1 MTAGKSPSPASA
13 APDDE
18 LSAESEAPISPERD
32 LSHLP
37 PLGRDPA
44 FIGMTAT
51 QFLGAFNDNLYK
63 QLLLLI
69 ALDYKKIRGFES
81 DPYQFIAMLAFAI
94 PFVMLSGFAG
104 YLSDK
109 VRKRNVIVV
118 CKTLEIVVMI
128 CATIAFTTGTIGS
141 TALIVWLFVVLFFMG
156 AQSALFGPS
165 KFGILPEM
173 LRDSDLPRANGII
186 QMTTFLAIIFGTALS
201 GFLKQAM
208 PNHLW
213 VICVI
218 CIGIAILGTLT
229 SLLIRV
235 TPIANPGMKFSR
247 DCLLIERSTREF
259 IWRDHALLGTMM
271 IYALFWFA
279 GAVFMPTVNAVCKDQ
294 LEFPEQWSGLL
305 LGVLSIGIAIGC
317 VTCGKL
323 SRDQVRFDLMRF
335 AGWGLFVATALT
347 SIACVLPLNNAGQHC
362 ILIGAALFVVGLFAG
377 VFAVPPQVFIQSRPP
392 ETSKGRVIGAMNLFT
407 WSGITAAAGYYYAFT
422 LGLSLVGAVYSWT
435 FLSIGVMFVVAVM
448 LFKQPN
454 AQLSHVK

>member
-1 MTAGKSPSPASA
+1 MTAAGPESLTDPALADRPA
-13 APDDE
+13 ADE
-18 LSAESEAPISPERD
+18 VAKEPIRD

-69 ALDYKKIRGFES
+69 ALDYKKLRGFES

-109 VRKRNVIVV
+109 IRKRTVV
-118 CKTLEIVVMI
+118 VSCKMLEIVVMI
-128 CATIAFTTGTIGS
+128 CAMIAFTTGTIGS
-141 TALIVWLFVVLFFMG
+141 TSLIVWLFVVLFFMG

-201 GFLKQAM
+201 GFLKQAL

-213 VICVI
+213 IICGI
-218 CIGIAILGTLT
+218 CILIAIIGTLT
-229 SLLIRV
+229 SLLIRR
-235 TPIANPGMKFSR
+235 TPIAAPNMKLTR
-247 DCLLIERSTREF
+247 DCLLIERNTWQF
-259 IWRDHALLGTMM
+259 IRHDQPLFWTMI
-271 IYALFWFA
+271 IYSLFWFA

-294 LEFPEQWSGLL
+294 LAFPEQWAGLL

-317 VTCGKL
+317 VMCGKL

-335 AGWGLFVATALT
+335 AGWGLFLATALT
-347 SIACVLPLNNAGQHC
+347 SLACVMPINNAGLHC
-362 ILIGAALFVVGLFAG
+362 VVIGGALFLVGLFAG
-377 VFAVPPQVFIQSRPP
+377 IFAVPPQVFIQSRPP

-407 WSGITAAAGYYYAFT
+407 WTGITVAAGYYFLFT
-422 LGLSLVGAVYSWT
+422 LGLSWIGIGYSWT
-435 FLSIGVMFVVAVM
+435 FLSIGLMFVLVVL
-448 LFKQPN
+448 LFRQPN